1 MLVERYEVDEKRLSA
16 APRSSSSESDHS
28 TKVIAA
34 DVVRTSLGGACG
46 DDTQTISSSDPS
58 ERTTMAAVSFGG
70 C

>member
-34 DVVRTSLGGACG
+34 DVVVVRPVGEDDDGCCQLWGVLTS
-46 DDTQTISSSDPS
+46 SP
-58 ERTTMAAVSFGG
+58 
-70 C
+70 